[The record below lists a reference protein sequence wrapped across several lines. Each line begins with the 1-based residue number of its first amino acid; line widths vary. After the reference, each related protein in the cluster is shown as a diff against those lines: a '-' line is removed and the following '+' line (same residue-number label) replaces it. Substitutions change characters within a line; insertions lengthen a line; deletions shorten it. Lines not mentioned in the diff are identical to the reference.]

1 MHSVPL
7 GLIETRRHFAK
18 EFDSIPR
25 DKTHADKEATA
36 AAEAEVTPP
45 SDDPLERTQACEL
58 FPRVPSVSHIVHKL
72 LFLKSEEYSFQ
83 LEDF

>member
-18 EFDSIPR
+18 EFDSIHR

-58 FPRVPSVSHIVHKL
+58 FPRVPISLPYSTQAAL
-72 LFLKSEEYSFQ
+72 LEI
-83 LEDF
+83 